1 MKSPIF
7 AIHFDLNPLLKD
19 GAKNVFKSP
28 GKKVDA
34 IRQNVASLIRIIKL
48 FLNSWMLSQQD
59 TSPVER
65 EPRQKY
71 CHLEREIQ
79 YGEIFVL

>member
-48 FLNSWMLSQQD
+48 FLNS
-59 TSPVER
+59 
-65 EPRQKY
+65 
-71 CHLEREIQ
+71 
-79 YGEIFVL
+79 